1 MKGRESRPRLLV
13 IDGCAQVIVEVR
25 VNQLGHLLIV
35 ALLRIGDQLW
45 VALKF
50 LLPPAIPHPFVI
62 TNQLVLLSRDLLLH
76 GGLIFMTTGRS
87 IFGKRDDIQSLVQL
101 RDQMHVRGDLLHEPI
116 YLYLLHGL
124 VDCEQIRPRLPQG
137 EISGLEL
144 LNLLLILNL
153 LLLPHVVSG
162 SVCK

>member
-1 MKGRESRPRLLV
+1 
-13 IDGCAQVIVEVR
+13 
-25 VNQLGHLLIV
+25 
-35 ALLRIGDQLW
+35 
-45 VALKF
+45 
-50 LLPPAIPHPFVI
+50 
-62 TNQLVLLSRDLLLH
+62 
-76 GGLIFMTTGRS
+76 MTTGRS

-124 VDCEQIRPRLPQG
+124 VDCEQIRSRLPQG